1 MYTVFESLPF
11 FKNYSSISDTD
22 FFKRL
27 NDVKDGERAQNL
39 MLKCEG
45 GMSEAE
51 FDAMKDGDD
60 FQRAVSAIEEAE
72 TSPNRDRIIS
82 SLRCTARLF
91 HRLKNLDGTIPWA
104 MYTERYPCL
113 KHVEMEPEK
122 CRGEM
127 LPCNSVL
134 TRCLGSVVET
144 ILMRHEILSKAGGI
158 FADRLLTA
166 IELGV
171 PFHRIKK
178 YQDINLPVAMKV
190 LKEYFPD
197 CSEEWLEH
205 LTETY
210 AKDWEREPEP
220 PNSDETASVR

>member
-51 FDAMKDGDD
+51 FDAMRDSED
-60 FQRAVSAIEEAE
+60 FQKAVTAIEKA
-72 TSPNRDRIIS
+72 TPNPNSDRIIL
-82 SLRCTARLF
+82 SLRCTAMLF
-91 HRLKNLDGTIPWA
+91 HRLKNFDGTIPWEGYA
-104 MYTERYPCL
+104 ERYPCL
-113 KHVEMEPEK
+113 NRIEMDPEK

-127 LPCNSVL
+127 LPCHSVL
-134 TRCLGSVVET
+134 TKCLGSVVET
-144 ILMRHEILSKAGGI
+144 ILMRHEILSKDGGI
-158 FADRLLTA
+158 FAERLITA

-178 YQDINLPVAMKV
+178 SQDINLPVAMKI

-197 CSEEWLEH
+197 CTEEWLETLRGH
-205 LTETY
+205 YE
-210 AKDWEREPEP
+210 KDWERAPEP
-220 PNSDETASVR
+220 PKPF